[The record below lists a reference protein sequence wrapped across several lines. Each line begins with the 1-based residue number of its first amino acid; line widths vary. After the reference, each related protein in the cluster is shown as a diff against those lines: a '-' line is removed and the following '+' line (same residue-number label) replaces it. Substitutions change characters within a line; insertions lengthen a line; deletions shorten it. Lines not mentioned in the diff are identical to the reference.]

1 MIFHGLFYCCFLLFI
16 KDLSIFNTMTALNN
30 MAWYFV
36 AALIL
41 WATIP

>member
-1 MIFHGLFYCCFLLFI
+1 MIFHGVLFWCFLFFI
-16 KDLSIFNTMTALNN
+16 NDLMIFNTMNAMNN

-41 WATIP
+41 LATIP

>member
-1 MIFHGLFYCCFLLFI
+1 MTFYGTFFGCLFFI
-16 KDLSIFNTMTALNN
+16 IRDLVIFNTMNTLNN